1 MTTLNQAVHM
11 QTPPSKQPHGT
22 PNFCLVLLYS
32 YPDTVHS
39 LKLHRTLKSTTCT
52 YGGLDQTEP
61 RTASQPCCSGL
72 QVQGTANSP
81 LSAVSI
87 LYGTFKKF
95 ATKIKGIF
103 VKNALHSVKIL
114 LIYKYISKYKDEDG
128 NASFKKSLTE
138 SRVGESR

>member
-1 MTTLNQAVHM
+1 MAHARNR
-11 QTPPSKQPHGT
+11 
-22 PNFCLVLLYS
+22 LVLLYS
-32 YPDTVHS
+32 YPDTVRGVA
-39 LKLHRTLKSTTCT
+39 LHKTLKSTRLTTC
-52 YGGLDQTEP
+52 
-61 RTASQPCCSGL
+61 SQPYVESGKTIRPCYSGL